1 VTTTLRRR
9 ALACLREGR
18 VTILHA
24 EGDDFPNRADVA
36 PDRVV
41 AAVQSSRTGGPRYAV
56 DLMPRDGWS
65 CTCDRPDCPHIAAV
79 QIVAGQAARVP
90 S

>member
-1 VTTTLRRR
+1 VTTLRRR

-18 VTILHA
+18 VTILNA
-24 EGDDFPNRADVA
+24 EAGEGGPA
-36 PDRVV
+36 VV
-41 AAVQSSRTGGPRYAV
+41 LAAVQSSRIGGPRYAV

-65 CTCDRPDCPHIAAV
+65 CTCDQRDCPHIAAV